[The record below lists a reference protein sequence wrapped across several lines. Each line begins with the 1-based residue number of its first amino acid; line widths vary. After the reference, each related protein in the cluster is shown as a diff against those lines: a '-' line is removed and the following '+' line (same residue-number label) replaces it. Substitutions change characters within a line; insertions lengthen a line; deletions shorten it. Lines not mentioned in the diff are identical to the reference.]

1 MVEKGRGLATSFLL
15 RTLQLK
21 CPQIEM
27 HRITS
32 MTKTS
37 VGDQVD
43 AGDADPSS
51 GGLPLSLPTSFPQI
65 LGSPRCGQRR
75 AARPKTM
82 KACGGAALY
91 VGK

>member
-43 AGDADPSS
+43 AGDAISVAAGCLKFTDFFPADPWAA
-51 GGLPLSLPTSFPQI
+51 
-65 LGSPRCGQRR
+65 RCGQRR

-91 VGK
+91 VGM